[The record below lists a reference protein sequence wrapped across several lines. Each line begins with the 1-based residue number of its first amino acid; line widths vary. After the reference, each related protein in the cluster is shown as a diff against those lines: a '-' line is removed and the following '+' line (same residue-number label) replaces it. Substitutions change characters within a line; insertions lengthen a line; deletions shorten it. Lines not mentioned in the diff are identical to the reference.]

1 MATFVPPEP
10 ARHTDLDRC
19 QEEVDDLRKTLA
31 TRPVIDQAKGVL
43 MARHDCTPDE
53 AFEMLTD
60 ASQRANV
67 KVREIAARII
77 STMQDGAND
86 PRRPST

>member
-10 ARHTDLDRC
+10 ARHTNLDEC
-19 QEEVDDLRKTLA
+19 QEEVDDLRKALSTK
-31 TRPVIDQAKGVL
+31 PVIDQAKGVL
-43 MARHDCTPDE
+43 MAKHGCTPDE

-67 KVREIAARII
+67 KVREIAARIV
-77 STMQDGAND
+77 STMQDGAD
-86 PRRPST
+86 EPSRPPT

>member
-1 MATFVPPEP
+1 VATFIPPEP
-10 ARHTDLDRC
+10 GRHTSLDEC
-19 QEEVDDLRKTLA
+19 QEEVDDLRKALA

-43 MARHDCTPDE
+43 MGRHGCTPDE

-67 KVREIAARII
+67 NVRDIAARIMF
-77 STMQDGAND
+77 SVQDGADD
-86 PRRPST
+86 PSGPST

>member
-10 ARHTDLDRC
+10 ARHTNLDEC
-19 QEEVDDLRKTLA
+19 QEEVDDLRKALS

-43 MARHDCTPDE
+43 MAKHGCTPDE

-67 KVREIAARII
+67 KVREIAARIV
-77 STMQDGAND
+77 STMQDGAD
-86 PRRPST
+86 EPSRPPT